1 MLRQMRIYFH
11 RRRDRHFEIYCR
23 PNLNS
28 CPGQSVELDLANTI
42 QQLEWKIVQEVI
54 YIKI

>member
-23 PNLNS
+23 RNLNS